1 MSKLMMLV
9 AAKWRQF
16 SDLNP
21 GLGGGSSGV
30 PGGGSEENTNTSVS
44 SEYTKT
50 PRSRREKDKV
60 CYNLRQAT
68 LPCVHDHVDAFET
81 IDKQCITDSVMVVFT
96 SSLFFQL

>member
-16 SDLNP
+16 TDLNP
-21 GLGGGSSGV
+21 GLGGGSSGA

-60 CYNLRQAT
+60 CYIPFIDDSKQFDN
-68 LPCVHDHVDAFET
+68 AFRR
-81 IDKQCITDSVMVVFT
+81 
-96 SSLFFQL
+96 